1 MQQISLVVKYWS
13 NFYSDNVLLHIL
25 EELILEECQCCF
37 WLLKMSV
44 MCKSCR
50 LPCSHNSCCVTVC
63 ICCPGE
69 QALVAATS
77 PRPSLGCRE
86 AEPGC
91 SLAPEP
97 GAGGG
102 GGSCPGARP
111 CWGSS
116 TCTGAG
122 GSRGLGHW
130 DLLCLEP
137 ALGSVLQVCWAEP
150 PLSQSKQWQFPQK
163 IFLSV
168 LYFPSDFLNIY

>member
-25 EELILEECQCCF
+25 EKLILEECQCCF

-50 LPCSHNSCCVTVC
+50 LPCSHNSCCVRVC

-116 TCTGAG
+116 TCTGAD

-130 DLLCLEP
+130 DLLRPGTSSGVSPSGL
-137 ALGSVLQVCWAEP
+137 LGWSHPFLRAN
-150 PLSQSKQWQFPQK
+150 SDNFPRRFFISI
-163 IFLSV
+163 IF
-168 LYFPSDFLNIY
+168 P